1 MSQSG
6 GYNTALLSMKVA
18 ATDRVADPRQTSLW
32 GNSTATAVADEMR
45 RGLLA

>member
-6 GYNTALLSMKVA
+6 GYNIALLSMKVA
-18 ATDRVADPRQTSLW
+18 ATDRVADPRQTSLS
-32 GNSTATAVADEMR
+32 GNNTAAAVADEIC